1 MKAVA
6 PYTPMKLPPSPIQPS
21 IHVSIQNERKPP
33 APPPPHFLLNKIKI
47 VASWLMTSDDCTFTP
62 IFGQALGKTD
72 GHRNTPFGDL
82 KDTSVQSGICSCSVF
97 FKYPCNF

>member
-1 MKAVA
+1 
-6 PYTPMKLPPSPIQPS
+6 
-21 IHVSIQNERKPP
+21 
-33 APPPPHFLLNKIKI
+33 
-47 VASWLMTSDDCTFTP
+47 MTSDDCTFTP